1 MFHFR
6 SFDLA
11 FACRDVA
18 GPALPG
24 DALRAKPT
32 ARGRHAQA
40 LAYAA
45 QRRRAALAC
54 RRLDNG
60 VDAAYWKAGAPAAL
74 ARASTIRLVQG
85 LARLP

>member
-6 SFDLA
+6 TLELA
-11 FACRDVA
+11 YSGAPYGA
-18 GPALPG
+18 ALPG
-24 DALRAKPT
+24 DMLRCEPG

-54 RRLDNG
+54 RTLNNG
-60 VDAAYWKAGAPAAL
+60 VDATYWKAGAPAAL
-74 ARASTIRLVQG
+74 ARACAIRLQQG
-85 LARLP
+85 LSRLP